1 MLLLLLLL
9 PSASRLG
16 RRRLAAA
23 HSSACVASSSIMRR
37 ISPSIHSRN
46 LPCALILRRASDRDA
61 TANGAASRTGGNST
75 PAQRLFV
82 ASLAAALGEADAKTA
97 IRGTIRRDAFD
108 KAAQAERFHQRI
120 QTHGHGHAATAAAAR
135 IAHRVQPP

>member
-1 MLLLLLLL
+1 MLLLLLL

-37 ISPSIHSRN
+37 LSPSIHSRN

-75 PAQRLFV
+75 PAQRLQARLFV
-82 ASLAAALGEADAKTA
+82 ASLAL
-97 IRGTIRRDAFD
+97 R
-108 KAAQAERFHQRI
+108 
-120 QTHGHGHAATAAAAR
+120 
-135 IAHRVQPP
+135 